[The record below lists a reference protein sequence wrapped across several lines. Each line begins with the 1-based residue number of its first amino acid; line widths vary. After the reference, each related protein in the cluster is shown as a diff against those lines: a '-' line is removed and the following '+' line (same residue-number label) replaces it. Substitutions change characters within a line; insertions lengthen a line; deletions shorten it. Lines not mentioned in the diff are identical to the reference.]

1 MYICSQNTNLTVSN
15 TFNIKS
21 VLTACA
27 RNHKAVSFCKK
38 SKINEMQLRKTLLSQ
53 VKKDSQYQEL

>member
-1 MYICSQNTNLTVSN
+1 MYTCSQNTNLTVSN

-27 RNHKAVSFCKK
+27 RIHKSVSFCKK
-38 SKINEMQLRKTLLSQ
+38 SKIKEMQLRKTLLSH
-53 VKKDSQYQEL
+53 VKKDSEYQEL